1 MKLKIYLLL
10 FCMVILSVN
19 FISADDFAQ
28 FHGIVPFS
36 NESNVNTETGMRI
49 LINQNLLI
57 VNVSKTTATTS
68 ATGMFATIRTGNI
81 TSGTL
86 IGIANFSGNVATFD
100 TPVLLSKGVNYFIGV
115 QGVNSTNHTTQGNA
129 TGIFPNQTFVNW
141 TARIDQEGTVITSQG
156 MNSVTGISIQNISSV
171 DIVANAPANNSQFL
185 LGNNITFNA
194 SVTTTGFNV
203 TNASLYIDGVIN
215 ITQTITGD
223 LNETIFIVN
232 QTALGTHLW
241 FIEACA
247 TSDECASTINRTYTV
262 GNIEKVGETFN
273 ATTLETSRENFIL
286 TINTTEIIV
295 SVDAILEYGIFNFTA
310 DVNCTGNQCTIRK
323 DFDIPLI
330 NSSSVNNSFN
340 WNITLFNGTTSINDF
355 IIGDI
360 QEVNR
365 VRIEQCNATFPTMAL
380 NFTAFDEQNQTKV
393 DPFDMESFFEIW
405 LGQGSVKRNNSF
417 SQNQITESNLCI
429 DPNRTYFTDATI
441 EYNKDNSTEYLT
453 RNFFFQGNF
462 ISNVSQD
469 IPLFLLD
476 AGSSTSFILRVQSD
490 ALLPLADHLIEIQRF
505 YPGEGEFKTVQ
516 IAKTDSNGQT
526 VGFFETETVDYRF
539 IIRTNQTVLL
549 ITEPRKIIPET
560 SPFTLTFTIGV
571 NLGKPWKLF
580 EDLDSLTS
588 TMVFNQTTNVVTY
601 TYVDTSTN
609 FSLGSLL
616 VERQNFSLSTNSVI
630 CDVNSSL
637 GSATLT
643 CNLTGLSDGIYTARG
658 FITRDGTT
666 FLVQQLQ
673 LEVESSRA
681 IVGNLGLIL
690 GWLIILVS
698 AFTFKFNEIAG
709 IILINIAI
717 IAVNLFGLIYFG
729 PVFITAVLA
738 VSITI
743 IVLLE
748 K

>member
-19 FISADDFAQ
+19 FISADDFGQ
-28 FHGIVPFS
+28 FHGIVPFAT
-36 NESNVNTETGMRI
+36 ETNVKAPTGMRI

-57 VNVSKTTATTS
+57 VNVSKTTATTAS
-68 ATGMFATIRTGNI
+68 GMFVTIRTGNI

-86 IGIANFSGNVATFD
+86 FGIANFSGNVATFD
-100 TPVLLSKGVNYFIGV
+100 TPVLLTKGVNYFIGV
-115 QGVNSTNHTTQGNA
+115 QGANSTNHTTEFNG
-129 TGIFPNQTFVNW
+129 TGPQPNQTFINW
-141 TARIDQEGTVITSQG
+141 TARIDQEGNVIANGNG

-171 DIVANAPANNSQFL
+171 DIVANAPANASQFL

-203 TNASLYIDGVIN
+203 TNASLFIDGVLN
-215 ITQTITGD
+215 ITQIITGD

-241 FIEACA
+241 FIQACA

-262 GNIEKVGETFN
+262 GRIEKVGEAFN
-273 ATTLETSRENFIL
+273 ATTLETSRESFIL

-295 SVDAILEYGIFNFTA
+295 SVDAILQYDIFNFTA

-323 DFDIPLI
+323 DFDIPLV
-330 NSSSVNNSFN
+330 NDSTVNNSFN

-355 IIGDI
+355 IVGDI
-360 QEVNR
+360 QQVDR
-365 VRIEQCNATFPTMAL
+365 VRIEQCNATFPTIAL
-380 NFTAFDEQNQTKV
+380 NFTAFDEQNQTRI
-393 DPFDMESFFEIW
+393 DPFDMNSFFEIW
-405 LGQGSVKRNNSF
+405 LGLGSAKRNNSF

-429 DPNRTYFTDATI
+429 EPNRTYFTDATI

-453 RNFFFQGNF
+453 RNFFFQGDF
-462 ISNVSQD
+462 ISNISQD

-476 AGSSTSFILRVQSD
+476 SGSSTSFILRVQSD

-539 IIRTNQTVLL
+539 IIRTNQTILL
-549 ITEPRKIIPET
+549 TTEPRKIIPET
-560 SPFTLTFTIGV
+560 SPFTLTFTIGLD
-571 NLGKPWKLF
+571 LGKPWKLS
-580 EDLDSLTS
+580 EDLTGLIS

-601 TYVDTSTN
+601 TYIDSFAN
-609 FSLGSLL
+609 FSLGTLV
-616 VERQNFSLSTNSVI
+616 VERQNFSLSTNSII
-630 CDVNSSL
+630 CNFNSSL
-637 GSATLT
+637 SSATLT
-643 CNLTGLSDGIYTARG
+643 CNLTGVPDGIYTARG
-658 FITRDGTT
+658 FITRDGTS

-673 LEVESSRA
+673 LQVESSRI
-681 IVGNLGLIL
+681 IVGNLGLML
-690 GWLIILVS
+690 GWFIILVS

-709 IILINIAI
+709 IILMNIALI
-717 IAVNLFGLIYFG
+717 GVNLFGLIQFG

-738 VSITI
+738 ISITI
-743 IVLLE
+743 IILLE